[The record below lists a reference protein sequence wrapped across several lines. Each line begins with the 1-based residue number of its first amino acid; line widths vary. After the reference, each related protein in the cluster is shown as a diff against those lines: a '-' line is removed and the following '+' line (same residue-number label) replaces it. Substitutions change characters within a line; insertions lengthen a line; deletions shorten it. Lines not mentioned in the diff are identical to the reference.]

1 MILTTTKCVKRFIKT
16 TEVNPKKKKKCIL
29 IYKVSVSSVS
39 ITLMLSVETDCSF
52 VGSTKF
58 KQTPDD

>member
-1 MILTTTKCVKRFIKT
+1 MCKKVYKKDRG
-16 TEVNPKKKKKCIL
+16 ESQKKKKKCIL